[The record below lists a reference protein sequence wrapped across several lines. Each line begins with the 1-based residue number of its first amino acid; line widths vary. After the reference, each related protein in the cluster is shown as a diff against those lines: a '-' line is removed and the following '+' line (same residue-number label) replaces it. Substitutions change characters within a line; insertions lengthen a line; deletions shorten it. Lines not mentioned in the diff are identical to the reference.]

1 MSKPKFQA
9 GDTVECLGNETY
21 GAFRD
26 MTVGQT
32 YIFTAVSSGYAVWRD
47 DVGDRCSYDISSLAG
62 RFRLVESASDDDHT
76 IRDYLEVNNILVTT
90 EQAEI
95 ATKAL
100 LAFARSLTQ

>member
-1 MSKPKFQA
+1 MSKHNFQA

-26 MTVGQT
+26 MTVGRT
-32 YIFTAVSSGYAVWRD
+32 YVFTTVTAGYAVWRD
-47 DVGDRCSYDISSLAG
+47 DVGDRCSYDVSALSG
-62 RFRLVESASDDDHT
+62 RFRLVKSASVVDHT